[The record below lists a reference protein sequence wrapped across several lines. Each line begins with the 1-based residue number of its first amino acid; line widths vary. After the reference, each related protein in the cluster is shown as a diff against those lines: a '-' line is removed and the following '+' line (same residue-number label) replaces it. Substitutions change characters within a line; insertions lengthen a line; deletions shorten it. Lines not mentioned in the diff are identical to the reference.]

1 MKDNNYLEVNL
12 VRLLQNLEGGLSY
25 RVRIGSI
32 ESLKRTCSKERFV
45 RESDITKAQSE
56 LSSSLQR

>member
-1 MKDNNYLEVNL
+1 MKDNNYVEVNL
-12 VRLLQNLEGGLSY
+12 VRLLQHLESVLSY

-32 ESLKRTCSKERFV
+32 ESLKRTCSKERVV